1 MLEERTAIQNCEPVA
16 IAEAAIQ
23 KDPNEWHKKVHEKAT
38 ALGAE
43 LVGIAPMDPLW
54 IFEGCKTNKPWIIML
69 GVVMDHGILSSAPEL
84 ATRLGD
90 LKIEPLFVI
99 KPVILIPRLGI
110 DDCSVAKRH
119 LGASS
124 GV

>member
-1 MLEERTAIQNCEPVA
+1 
-16 IAEAAIQ
+16 
-23 KDPNEWHKKVHEKAT
+23 
-38 ALGAE
+38 
-43 LVGIAPMDPLW
+43 
-54 IFEGCKTNKPWIIML
+54 ML